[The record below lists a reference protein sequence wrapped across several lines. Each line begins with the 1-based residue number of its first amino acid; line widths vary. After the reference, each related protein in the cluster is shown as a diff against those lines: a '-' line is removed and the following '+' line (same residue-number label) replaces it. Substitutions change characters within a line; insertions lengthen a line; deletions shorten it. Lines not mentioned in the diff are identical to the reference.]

1 MIKAFMPTGTQRKR
15 WMVFAAVVTTHAL
28 GTAVADD
35 QRAAIPVAA
44 VTNREGATTSA
55 RGFSSERPLR
65 PEWPRTDP
73 GSNSQPFT
81 MISPGV
87 YELGLVR
94 LDKAQRSVRFPATV
108 NLLEGNIEYL
118 VVHATGKTHESLFRT
133 EARPEDIHLAL
144 LLLGAR
150 GAGTN
155 TLPTDATQLLPGD
168 LVEIEVHWKTGGWPR
183 HRRGEE
189 CVQDLKAKA
198 ALRNGPWAYNGSR
211 LREDGFAAQ
220 IDGSIIALIT
230 DPDALVN
237 NPRPRRDNDDNWKPR
252 AAGLPAL
259 NSTVEVSIRLLR

>member
-1 MIKAFMPTGTQRKR
+1 MPTGAQRKG
-15 WMVFAAVVTTHAL
+15 WMVFAAVVIHAL
-28 GTAVADD
+28 GAAAEDG
-35 QRAAIPVAA
+35 QRAAILAAA
-44 VTNREGATTSA
+44 VTNPEEASTSA
-55 RGFSSERPLR
+55 RRFPDEPPLR
-65 PEWPRTDP
+65 PEWPRADLGTT
-73 GSNSQPFT
+73 NQPFK
-81 MISPGV
+81 MISPSV

-144 LLLGAR
+144 LLLGAK

-155 TLPTDATQLLPGD
+155 PLPADPSQLLPGD

-259 NSTVEVSIRLLR
+259 NSTVEVSIRLLP